1 MQHVAIV
8 GVRAGRASQRR
19 AGGQLGGPCRRAR
32 YRRRRWVRLI
42 DARGVVWCVS
52 VSEMGLRHVSARSPM
67 VIGAAFSSVQS
78 AAGALRI
85 DQQHTYFPSYMRD
98 PASELFRPS
107 SPGLTS
113 PCPSTVTARRD
124 ATQHGAA
131 QKTVL
136 SYRRRGMA
144 NACFDLRNSSP
155 PVPLPWN

>member
-1 MQHVAIV
+1 
-8 GVRAGRASQRR
+8 VRAGRASQRR

-32 YRRRRWVRLI
+32 YRRRRLVRLI

-52 VSEMGLRHVSARSPM
+52 VSEMGLRHVSARSPL

-98 PASELFRPS
+98 PASQPAS
-107 SPGLTS
+107 SSGHPRQASAS
-113 PCPSTVTARRD
+113 PCPSIVSARRY
-124 ATQHGAA
+124 ATRHGAA